1 MFIKGKDYITK
12 ISGINFA
19 PSFRKG
25 EENQGDLE
33 LYDEAGELCMDYQVS
48 NDVGGQV
55 ISEISIEIMATPTS
69 KNCVIDIEEVIRK
82 VNEIKEYNM
91 NKTLKQKLIY
101 EKSLSLQDV
110 QSKIEVLEQKLDDGI
125 LTEKEEA
132 ILKGLYKTEY
142 KTKKDILKLYSID

>member
-69 KNCVIDIEEVIRK
+69 KNCVIDIEEVIKNIKKRK
-82 VNEIKEYNM
+82 SRNE
-91 NKTLKQKLIY
+91 
-101 EKSLSLQDV
+101 
-110 QSKIEVLEQKLDDGI
+110 
-125 LTEKEEA
+125 
-132 ILKGLYKTEY
+132 
-142 KTKKDILKLYSID
+142 

>member
-48 NDVGGQV
+48 NDVGG
-55 ISEISIEIMATPTS
+55 
-69 KNCVIDIEEVIRK
+69 
-82 VNEIKEYNM
+82 
-91 NKTLKQKLIY
+91 
-101 EKSLSLQDV
+101 LSL
-110 QSKIEVLEQKLDDGI
+110 IHI
-125 LTEKEEA
+125 
-132 ILKGLYKTEY
+132 
-142 KTKKDILKLYSID
+142 